1 MFTVSLKL
9 VRPSPTPIRK
19 TWDEDKMNELAA
31 SIKERGVI
39 VPIKVRPVSDK
50 FRECRMHGLSWLEGV
65 QLNEHDESCFYC
77 GELRGIHGIYQDWE
91 LEEDEDL
98 ERGKPF
104 LEIVYGHRRVE
115 ASRRAGLTEVPAI
128 IETADDTEALIQ
140 ALIENVQREDMEPMD
155 EARALREIQNL
166 TGWSIRE
173 MESRGLGKNEQISH
187 RLALLEETPE
197 IQSMITRREPGPQV
211 RIESALGVQHVREA
225 RAAIESP
232 QERAKV
238 LQKVASEGLTR
249 YETRHVADAYNAAD
263 TPELKAAVLN
273 TSGKLGD
280 ADRILQ
286 VAQMNIGAAGLV
298 ERNEQERRQ
307 AFEDYDRA
315 VKDFL
320 DAMKLFDR
328 MLKTARD
335 AARYGKFSPEGARFA
350 VGRIDKLI
358 DELETL
364 KEVLSHVDAN

>member
-1 MFTVSLKL
+1 MTTIDIRLI
-9 VRPSPTPIRK
+9 RPSPNPIRK
-19 TWDEDKMNELAA
+19 TWDEDKMQELAA

-39 VPIKVRPVSDK
+39 VPIKVRPVSDE
-50 FRECRMHGLSWLEGV
+50 FRECRYHGIDWVEDI
-65 QLNEHDESCFYC
+65 QLNENDEACFWC
-77 GELRGIHGIYQDWE
+77 NEMRGKHGVYSEWE
-91 LEEDEDL
+91 LEDDPDL
-98 ERGKPF
+98 ETGEPF

-115 ASRRAGLTEVPAI
+115 AARRAGLTEVPAI
-128 IETADDTEALIQ
+128 VDPADDTDALIE
-140 ALIENVQREDMEPMD
+140 ALIENVQREDMNPID
-155 EARALREIQNL
+155 EARALKAL
-166 TGWSIRE
+166 VDSTGWSYMEVERRGVMNNVQVSDRISLLAESPEVLSLIRT
-173 MESRGLGKNEQISH
+173 S
-187 RLALLEETPE
+187 T
-197 IQSMITRREPGPQV
+197 PGPTAQD
-211 RIESALGVQHVREA
+211 RLELGVRHIKEVRGSGLEQTDRTA
-225 RAAIESP
+225 VLLKAAEE
-232 QERAKV
+232 Q
-238 LQKVASEGLTR
+238 LTR
-249 YETRHVADAYNAAD
+249 HETRAVADAYKAAP
-263 TPELKAAVLN
+263 TPELKDAVLK

-364 KEVLSHVDAN
+364 KETLSNVE

>member
-1 MFTVSLKL
+1 
-9 VRPSPTPIRK
+9 
-19 TWDEDKMNELAA
+19 MNELAA

-115 ASRRAGLTEVPAI
+115 ASRRAGLKEIPAI
-128 IETADDTEALIQ
+128 VEGVDDTEALIQ
-140 ALIENVQREDMEPMD
+140 ALIENVQREDMKPYEQ
-155 EARALREIQNL
+155 ALALSDLKQR
-166 TGWSIRE
+166 TGWTNKEIAQHVGWQDETPVSRLLDWLRPELESIKE
-173 MESRGLGKNEQISH
+173 LVHVQVTDGALLTFAKAGLGRGNSDGLPQIIEK
-187 RLALLEETPE
+187 A
-197 IQSMITRREPGPQV
+197 ITQD
-211 RIESALGVQHVREA
+211 
-225 RAAIESP
+225 
-232 QERAKV
+232 
-238 LQKVASEGLTR
+238 LTR
-249 YETRHVADAYNAAD
+249 AETRATAEAYARAD
-263 TPELKAAVLN
+263 TPELRDAVLN

-280 ADRILQ
+280 PDRILQ

-307 AFEDYDRA
+307 AFEEYDRA

>member
-115 ASRRAGLTEVPAI
+115 AARRAGLEEIPAI
-128 IETADDTEALIQ
+128 VEAAEDDQTLIE
-140 ALIENVQREDMEPMD
+140 ALIENIQREDMTSVDIALGLQALKELTGSTNDKLAQMFGWKS
-155 EARALREIQNL
+155 ASAVGNYLQMLREDVL
-166 TGWSIRE
+166 PVM
-173 MESRGLGKNEQISH
+173 MEHRGVLDANDFMEVRAGLGKE
-187 RLALLEETPE
+187 
-197 IQSMITRREPGPQV
+197 
-211 RIESALGVQHVREA
+211 QHVAPDILRKT
-225 RAAIESP
+225 AAED
-232 QERAKV
+232 
-238 LQKVASEGLTR
+238 LTR
-249 YETRHVADAYNAAD
+249 AETRHVADAYKAAP

-298 ERNEQERRQ
+298 ERNEHERRQ

-335 AARYGKFSPEGARFA
+335 AAKYGKFSAEGARFA